1 MASEAV
7 KKRGRPKKVI
17 TEAVEVDIPEV
28 AKKTTT
34 RAKSTKAAPKTA
46 KPTSSTPAASPS
58 VISAP
63 KLAAKPVTPQKITPK
78 ASPPTPPSPKAQAA
92 KAETKATA
100 KVPPKVTPESSKIL
114 DELRQQS
121 TKSLPGHSPSAQP
134 PTTSISPKTPQPP
147 RPQTKTSTTTPP
159 KATAPPTAPLRQIP
173 IAGLNKQIVGDI
185 ANRAGARPNAG
196 GAGNPLPKNYKSVA
210 NKVTL
215 AIVAMPV
222 ALVTSWVL
230 YERCEPLSIL
240 RPPKP

>member
-17 TEAVEVDIPEV
+17 TEAVEVDIPEG

-46 KPTSSTPAASPS
+46 KPTTSTPAPSPS

-63 KLAAKPVTPQKITPK
+63 ELAAKPVTPQKSTAK
-78 ASPPTPPSPKAQAA
+78 ASPPTAPSPKAQAA
-92 KAETKATA
+92 KAEAKAAA
-100 KVPPKVTPESSKIL
+100 KVSPKVTPESSKIL

-121 TKSLPGHSPSAQP
+121 TKSLPGHSSSAEQ

-147 RPQTKTSTTTPP
+147 RPQARTSTTTPP
-159 KATAPPTAPLRQIP
+159 KAMPAPTPPLRQIP

-185 ANRAGARPNAG
+185 ASRAGARPNAG
-196 GAGNPLPKNYKSVA
+196 GAVNPLPKNYKSVA

-230 YERCEPLSIL
+230 YERCEYLSVL
-240 RPPKP
+240 RRPNP